1 MSSFAAMAHFAVI
14 CPPVSGHLDPLAAIG
29 RALLVRGHRV
39 TVFHV
44 RDLEPKARAHGLD
57 FVPLGNDDFPAGT
70 LNATV
75 AKLAALKG
83 SQSLKFAIQCASAI
97 AYSILHDGPDAFHHE
112 GIDVAIV
119 DQNEPAGASVA
130 EHLGIPFVSVCTSLP
145 LNRELSIPPPFV
157 AWTYTTS
164 MFGRI
169 RNAAGYA
176 VSDRFIAPIQK
187 ALNNYREK
195 WNLPVL
201 KTPDDS
207 FSRIAQLAQM
217 PREFDF
223 PRDCPPK
230 DFHYLGPWFD
240 EHSARI
246 PFPYEKLDGRPLI
259 YGSIGTLQEEQND
272 MFRVMAEACAPL
284 NAQLVLSLGHPESQN
299 SRELPGNPLVV
310 NYAPQLELLK
320 RAAVTIT
327 HSGMNTTQ
335 QSLYF
340 GVPMV
345 AIPLAHDQPAIAAR
359 LARTGAGIVIPPS
372 ALKVERLRSALR
384 SLLPNQNGYRTQA
397 VRLRQAARASGG
409 VAAAVKILERVAAS
423 SSSWATESVPRPAET
438 R

>member
-1 MSSFAAMAHFAVI
+1 MAHFAIV

-29 RALLVRGHRV
+29 RALLARGHRV

-44 RDLEPKARAHGLD
+44 RDLEPKARAHELE
-57 FVPLGNDDFPAGT
+57 FVPLGNQDFPAGT
-70 LNATV
+70 LNVTV
-75 AKLAALKG
+75 AKLATLKG
-83 SQSLKFAIQCASAI
+83 SESLKFAIQCASAI
-97 AYSILHDGPDAFHHE
+97 AYSILNDGPGAFRDA

-145 LNRELSIPPPFV
+145 LNREPLIPPPFV
-157 AWTYTTS
+157 GWPYTPS
-164 MFGRI
+164 LFGRI

-176 VSDRFIAPIQK
+176 VSNRFIAPIQK
-187 ALNNYREK
+187 ALNSYREK
-195 WNLPVL
+195 WKLPAL

-223 PRDCPPK
+223 PRERLPK
-230 DFHYLGPWFD
+230 NFQYLGPWFD
-240 EHSARI
+240 NHSALI

-259 YGSIGTLQEEQND
+259 YGSIGTLQEEQSD
-272 MFRVMAEACAPL
+272 MFRVMAEACATL
-284 NAQLVLSLGHPESQN
+284 DAQLVLSLGHPESQK

-320 RAAVTIT
+320 RASVTIT
-327 HSGMNTTQ
+327 HSGMNTSQ

-359 LARTGAGIVIPPS
+359 LARTGAGIVIPP
-372 ALKVERLRSALR
+372 AALR
-384 SLLPNQNGYRTQA
+384 VEELRAALESLLPEQNPYRAQA
-397 VRLRQAARASGG
+397 SRLQEASRAAGG
-409 VAAAVKILERVAAS
+409 VAAAVRILEGVAAS
-423 SSSWATESVPRPAET
+423 STSSEAESVPRPAET